1 VQAATGAGGS
11 APEASPTTSA
21 PPPES
26 ARRPVCVLLL
36 APGEVSP
43 PEDLLAALSRRGLR
57 PVPAATPFR
66 AMAQLASRAAESP
79 DGATRAGALI
89 IVEPARQAARLL
101 DDLIHSLDRYL
112 PGAAV
117 WAYERG
123 AEQRLHRLERDPEPD
138 IVVREQEAR
147 ASMRNGA
154 AGSGGEPSLRLR
166 RDEEDAS
173 IEDAP
178 PTDDDSRELD
188 DSDTQADSGDLLSQ
202 EEISMLMRE
211 DDEDEHGGRAPGR
224 DRP

>member
-1 VQAATGAGGS
+1 MQAATGAGGS

-26 ARRPVCVLLL
+26 ARRPACVLLL

-43 PEDLLAALSRRGLR
+43 PEDLLAALHRRGLR
-57 PVPAATPFR
+57 PEPAATPFR
-66 AMAQLASRAAESP
+66 AMAQLASRAPESP

-89 IVEPARQAARLL
+89 VVEPARQAARLL
-101 DDLIHSLDRYL
+101 DDLLRSLDRYL

-117 WAYERG
+117 WAYERD
-123 AEQRLHRLERDPEPD
+123 AERRLHRLERDPEPD

-154 AGSGGEPSLRLR
+154 VGSGGEPSLRLR
-166 RDEEDAS
+166 RDEEDAHLD
-173 IEDAP
+173 DAP
-178 PTDDDSRELD
+178 VDEDSRELE
-188 DSDTQADSGDLLSQ
+188 DSDAPADSGDLLSQ

-211 DDEDEHGGRAPGR
+211 DDEDEHGGGAPGR
-224 DRP
+224 DRS